1 MFRNIQNID
10 DPEVKKLRKQ
20 GGLWLK
26 TLREESHLTQ
36 REFAELVGA
45 EYYTFISQIEN
56 GRGRVPP
63 DKYRL
68 WAKNLQISPKEFVK
82 GIMRYYDPITYDI
95 LFTDDEPAATV
106 ETKH

>member
-10 DPEVKKLRKQ
+10 DPAVKKLRRQ

-26 TLREESHLTQ
+26 GLREESNLTQ

-45 EYYTFISQIEN
+45 DYYTFISQIEN

-68 WAKNLQISPKEFVK
+68 WAKHLNITPKEFVK
-82 GIMRYYDPITYDI
+82 GIMRYYDPVTYDI
-95 LFTDDEPAATV
+95 LFSDEDATATV
-106 ETKH
+106 DTKH

>member
-20 GGLWLK
+20 GGMWLK
-26 TLREESHLTQ
+26 SLREESSLTQ

-68 WAKNLQISPKEFVK
+68 WAKHLKISPKEFVK
-82 GIMRYYDPITYDI
+82 GIMRYYDPITHNI
-95 LFTDDEPAATV
+95 LFTDNEAAAMV
-106 ETKH
+106 ETQH

>member
-26 TLREESHLTQ
+26 SLREESNLTQ

-68 WAKNLQISPKEFVK
+68 WAKHLNITPKEFVK
-82 GIMRYYDPITYDI
+82 GIMRYYDPLTYDI
-95 LFTDDEPAATV
+95 LFSDEDATATV